1 MLIEIHPDSPNPRQI
16 QQAVEVLRKGGVVIY
31 PTDTIYGIGCDI
43 FNAKAVERVCKF
55 KGINPQKNNLSII
68 CQNISHISK
77 YAKVSQR
84 IFELL
89 KNNLPGAFTFLLNG
103 SSQLPAVFKNRK
115 VVGVRIPDNRI
126 VADLVT
132 ELGNPILTTSIHFD
146 NEMMEY
152 YTDPELI
159 DEKYRHVVDLV
170 INGGYGN
177 CEPSTVVDCT
187 TDDEPV
193 VTRQGLGRLK

>member
-1 MLIEIHPDSPNPRQI
+1 M
-16 QQAVEVLRKGGVVIY
+16 IY

-68 CQNISHISK
+68 CQNISHVSK

-89 KNNLPGAFTFLLNG
+89 RNNLPGAFTFLLNG
-103 SSQLPAVFKNRK
+103 SSQLPAIFKNRK
-115 VVGVRIPDNRI
+115 VIGVRIPNNRI
-126 VADLVT
+126 VMDLVT
-132 ELGNPILTTSIHFD
+132 ELGNPILTTSIHYNSD
-146 NEMMEY
+146 MMEF

-159 DEKYRHVVDLV
+159 YEKYRNVADLV

-177 CEPSTVVDCT
+177 NEPSTIVDCT
-187 TDDEPV
+187 GEEPV
-193 VTRQGLGRLK
+193 ITRQGLGELQ